1 MESKNLIVIIYI
13 NLEQDN
19 QVAKLFEYFG
29 NNIMFLETICLNILN

>member
-29 NNIMFLETICLNILN
+29 TDYKQRTRTSEF